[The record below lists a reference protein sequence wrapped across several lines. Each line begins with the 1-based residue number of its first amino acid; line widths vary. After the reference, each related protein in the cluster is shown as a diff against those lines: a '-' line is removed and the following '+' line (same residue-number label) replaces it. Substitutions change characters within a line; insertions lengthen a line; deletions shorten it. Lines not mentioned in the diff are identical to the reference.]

1 MPEETITPQSTGAAT
16 SATTPP
22 DGQHC
27 LCVDLE
33 WVWREVRKRVF
44 IKLPFSLGVADA
56 MEAIKPITLTEDTL
70 VCGLEPKDYPLAA
83 HLHAVQ
89 VRNTIENILYQ
100 AAKRHIN
107 FEVIEGTTLK
117 DWEIILER
125 QQQAHSAVT
134 AVAEKRLAEHHY
146 DDVLNQIVSDMRRRI
161 TGTQD
166 RTLPQ
171 VRAHLMLDI
180 VPELAD
186 LENMLCSKESD
197 THDRRRSI
205 ARTIDRIAS
214 FLEVPAFTLALE
226 IERHRLYGY
235 KLRENLQPKPKVEDP
250 AATPHPP
257 VPGQFSTE
265 PQPSPAV
272 ESSSS

>member
-1 MPEETITPQSTGAAT
+1 MPEETTSPPSSDADANAAAQSY
-16 SATTPP
+16 
-22 DGQHC
+22 
-27 LCVDLE
+27 LCVDLD
-33 WVWREVRKRVF
+33 WVWQEVRKRVF

-70 VCGLEPKDYPLAA
+70 VCGLEAHDYPLAA

-89 VRNTIENILYQ
+89 VRNTIENILRQ
-100 AAKRHIN
+100 AAKRHIS

-117 DWEIILER
+117 EWEVIHER
-125 QQQAHSAVT
+125 QQQANSAVT
-134 AVAEKRLAEHHY
+134 AVAEKKLAEHHY

-171 VRAHLMLDI
+171 VRAHLLLDI

-186 LENMLCSKESD
+186 IENMLCSRESD
-197 THDRRRSI
+197 SHDRRRAI
-205 ARTIDRIAS
+205 ARTIDRVAS

-235 KLRENLQPKPKVEDP
+235 KLRENLLSKPKVEDP

-257 VPGQFSTE
+257 IPGQFSTE
-265 PQPSPAV
+265 PQPTPTV
-272 ESSSS
+272 DSSSQ

>member
-1 MPEETITPQSTGAAT
+1 MPEETIPPQPAGAANG
-16 SATTPP
+16 TTAQP

-27 LCVDLE
+27 LCVDLD

-70 VCGLEPKDYPLAA
+70 VCGLEAKDYPLAA

-89 VRNTIENILYQ
+89 VRNTIENILHQ
-100 AAKRHIN
+100 AAKRHIS

-117 DWEIILER
+117 DWELIQER

-134 AVAEKRLAEHHY
+134 AVAEKKLAEHHY
-146 DDVLNQIVSDMRRRI
+146 DDVLNQFVSDMRRRI

-166 RTLPQ
+166 RNLPQ
-171 VRAHLMLDI
+171 VRAHLLLDI

-186 LENMLCSKESD
+186 LENMLCNKESD
-197 THDRRRSI
+197 THDRRRAI

-257 VPGQFSTE
+257 IPGQFSTE
-265 PQPSPAV
+265 PQPTPAV
-272 ESSSS
+272 DSSST